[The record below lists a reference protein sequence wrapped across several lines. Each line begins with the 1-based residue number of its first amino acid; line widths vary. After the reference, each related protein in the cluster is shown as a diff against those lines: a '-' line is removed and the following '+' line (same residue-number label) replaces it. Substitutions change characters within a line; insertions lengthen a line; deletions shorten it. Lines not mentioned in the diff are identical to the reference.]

1 MDTIKRIANIKLW
14 EGAKVKNIYF
24 AFQRYIHIPKELYY
38 SFKYYLS
45 FKPVRSCDITRGMRY
60 LGKKRTV
67 LPHPVG
73 IVIGEGVSLGDD
85 CRIFQNVTIGVKS
98 TKENIYP
105 TIGDNVII
113 SANAVIIGNI
123 HIGNNVTIGAGSIVL
138 SDVPN
143 NAVVAGNPARIISYK
158 K

>member
-1 MDTIKRIANIKLW
+1 MDIVKRIANISLW
-14 EGAKVKNIYF
+14 EGIKVKNVYL
-24 AFQRYIHIPKELYY
+24 AFRRHINIPRELYY

-45 FKPVRSCDITRGMRY
+45 FKPVKSCDITRGMRY
-60 LGKKRTV
+60 LGQRRTI
-67 LPHPVG
+67 LTHPVG
-73 IVIGEGVSLGDD
+73 IVIGEGVSLGYD

-98 TKENIYP
+98 IKENIYP

-123 HIGNNVTIGAGSIVL
+123 HIGNNVTIGAGSVVL
-138 SDVPN
+138 ADVPD
-143 NAVVAGNPARIISYK
+143 NAIVAGNPARIISYK